1 MFTVDKK
8 TQQKRMAICKK
19 CDKRSNKFLAL
30 FNYDSCSLCKCL
42 LSAKTSVTK
51 EFDGKCPIG
60 KW

>member
-1 MFTVDKK
+1 MFIVDKK
-8 TQQKRMAICKK
+8 TKKKRMDICRK
-19 CDKRSNKFLAL
+19 CVHRSNKFLRVL
-30 FNYDSCSLCKCL
+30 NYDSCSLCKCL

>member
-1 MFTVDKK
+1 MFIVNKETKK
-8 TQQKRMAICKK
+8 KRMAICRMCKH
-19 CDKRSNKFLAL
+19 RSNKFLRL
-30 FNYDSCSLCKCL
+30 FNYESCSLCKCL